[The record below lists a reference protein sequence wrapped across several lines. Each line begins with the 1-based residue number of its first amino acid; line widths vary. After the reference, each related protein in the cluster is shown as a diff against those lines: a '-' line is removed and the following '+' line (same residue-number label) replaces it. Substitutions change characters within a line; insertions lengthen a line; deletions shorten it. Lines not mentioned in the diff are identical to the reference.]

1 MEDLSTFSQ
10 ADNDMINEKFQE
22 LLQDYLNSNHR
33 KKVEIITKAFNFA
46 NQAHKGIKRR
56 SGEPY
61 IMHPLAVAKICCV
74 EIGLGSTSICSALLH
89 DVVEDTEYTVE
100 DIEKNFGPKIASIVD
115 GLTKISGGIFGEQ
128 ASAQAENFR
137 KLLLTMS
144 EDIRVV
150 LIKMA
155 DRLHNMRTL
164 GVMLPS
170 KQYKISGET
179 MYIYAPLANRLGLN
193 RIKTELENLS
203 FKYEHPDTFAEL
215 SNKIESTAAARNEL
229 YEKFT
234 APIRN
239 NLDQMGLSY
248 RLKARTKSIYSI
260 WNKMQTKGLPFEEIY
275 DILAVRIIFDTITE
289 ITNPAV
295 FAEEKK
301 KCWDIYSVLTDI
313 YKHHPDRIRDW
324 VSSPKANGYQALH
337 VTVMGPDGEW
347 IEVQIRSNRMDEIA
361 ERGFAAHWKYKTGE
375 IEEETELNRW
385 IYTIKEILENPEPNA
400 IDFLDTIKMNLF
412 SSEIFVFTP
421 KGEIKTMAAGSTSLD
436 FAFDL
441 HSEIGFHCIGAKVNH
456 KLVPMS
462 HVLKS
467 GDQVEILT
475 SRNQNP
481 KYEWLNYV
489 TTGRAQSRIRARFR
503 KDNKLYIKKGE
514 ELLISFLKSLRVSYN
529 QTIIEQLQEHFEC
542 LSKDDMLMK
551 LGMSQ
556 LILGEAEA
564 QLFKVEKDQNKLI
577 KYWKLTFGLG
587 GKQKQEPAPENKE
600 VFDFKSTHKLTEES
614 IQNKYK
620 LAECCQPIP
629 GDDVLGYVDENDN
642 VTVHKRQC
650 PVAMKLKSSFGP
662 RIISAEWATHK
673 ELSFPVEIEMRG
685 IDDVGIVSQIA
696 KIVSD
701 ELAVNMTR
709 LLFETKDGI
718 FKGSIELFVHDVED
732 IHNLC
737 MKIAKIKNVQLVH
750 RKEQMNE

>member
-33 KKVEIITKAFNFA
+33 KKVDIITKAFNFA
-46 NQAHKGIKRR
+46 NQAHRGIKRR

-215 SNKIESTAAARNEL
+215 SKKIESTAAARNEL

-234 APIRN
+234 APIRK
-239 NLDQMGLSY
+239 NLDLMGLSY

-275 DILAVRIIFDTITE
+275 DILAVRIIFDTVVE
-289 ITNPAV
+289 VTNPAV

-375 IEEETELNRW
+375 IEEENELNRW

-421 KGEIKTMAAGSTSLD
+421 KGEIKTMSAGSTSLD

-514 ELLISFLKSLRVSYN
+514 DLLIPFLKALRISYS
-529 QTIIEQLQEHFEC
+529 QTVIEKLQVHYEC

-556 LILGEAEA
+556 IILGESEA
-564 QLFKVEKDQNKLI
+564 QLFRVEKDQNKLI

-587 GKQKQEPAPENKE
+587 GKQKPTPENKE
-600 VFDFKSTHKLTEES
+600 IFDFKSTHKLTEES
-614 IQNKYK
+614 IQNIYK

-629 GDDVLGYVDENDN
+629 GDDVLGYVDENGN

-701 ELAVNMTR
+701 ELAVNMTK